1 MSICVYTDCLTKA
14 QDIIVSAVK
23 SLEKIQSEMTIVVE
37 NIPIVADKAKIP
49 KFIEVLR
56 KIFSYCGGG
65 SNGKIAHVDVPTNPE
80 TGATLGY
87 AFIEFT
93 HIEGVKDAVK
103 YGHGFVW
110 ANMVIKV
117 KAFTDISKSME
128 VRGSQRQAHSPA

>member
-1 MSICVYTDCLTKA
+1 MASPK
-14 QDIIVSAVK
+14 DIETVK
-23 SLEKIQSEMTIVVE
+23 REAAAKFDETWSWGEARCIVVD
-37 NIPIVADKAKIP
+37 NLPIVADKAKIP
-49 KFIEVLR
+49 KFIEVLS
-56 KIFSYCGGG
+56 KIFAECGKNF
-65 SNGKIAHVDVPTNPE
+65 NGKIAHVDVPTNPE